1 MPDKST
7 KKILFI
13 ITKSVWGGAQKYV
26 FDMATSLPKDQFE
39 PIVAGGG
46 KGIMAEKIISAGLPY
61 LEIKSFQRDINFWK
75 EIFSFFEILKILFK
89 TKPDIV
95 HVSSSKAGGTAGVAI
110 LFYTAI
116 KKAVKPFRM
125 TSPYDREG
133 EKASPLSDNYLAV
146 KPPRGGLTAIFT
158 VHGWAFLESRPRWQ
172 ISLIKLAS
180 KITCLFYDKVIC
192 VSQNDYNEAIKNKIA
207 PARKLTV
214 IHIGINPADY
224 NFLSKK
230 EARAQLR
237 DSVSKLGLETES
249 LVIGTIGEATKNK
262 GHKYL
267 IEASKKFPDIKL
279 NIISNIPNASKY
291 LKNFDIFVLPSLKEG
306 LPYAVLEA
314 GLAGLP
320 VIASNVGG
328 IPEIIENGKEG
339 LLIPPADPE
348 ELSVAI
354 KKLIKD
360 KTLCENLAKNLR
372 EKIQKEFSLEKMLEQ
387 TISLYKN

>member
-61 LEIKSFQRDINFWK
+61 LEIKSFQRDISFWK
-75 EIFSFFEILKILFK
+75 EIVSFFEILKILFK

-95 HVSSSKAGGTAGVAI
+95 HVSSSKAGGMAGMAI
-110 LFYTAI
+110 LT
-116 KKAVKPFRM
+116 
-125 TSPYDREG
+125 
-133 EKASPLSDNYLAV
+133 YLAV
-146 KPPRGGLTAIFT
+146 KPPRGGLTAVFT
-158 VHGWAFLESRPRWQ
+158 VHGWAFLESRPKWQ
-172 ISLIKLAS
+172 IFLIKLAS
-180 KITCLFYDKVIC
+180 KITCLFYDKIIC
-192 VSQNDYNEAIKNKIA
+192 VSRNDYNEAIKNKIA
-207 PARKLTV
+207 PARKLTF
-214 IHIGINPADY
+214 IHNGINPADY
-224 NFLSKK
+224 NFQERMEK
-230 EARAQLR
+230 EFT
-237 DSVSKLGLETES
+237 V
-249 LVIGTIGEATKNK
+249 GTIGEATKNK

-267 IEASKKFPDIKL
+267 IEASKNFPDIKL

-306 LPYAVLEA
+306 LPYVILEA

-320 VIASNVGG
+320 IIASNVGG

-339 LLIPPADPE
+339 LLVPPANPE
-348 ELSVAI
+348 ELAVAI
-354 KKLIKD
+354 KKLIDD
-360 KTLCENLAKNLR
+360 KALRENLARNLH
-372 EKIQKEFSLEKMLEQ
+372 EKIQREFSLEKMLKE
-387 TISLYKN
+387 TISQYLKSYH

>member
-61 LEIKSFQRDINFWK
+61 LEIKSFQRDISFWK
-75 EIFSFFEILKILFK
+75 EIVSFFEILKILFK

-95 HVSSSKAGGTAGVAI
+95 HVSSSKAGGMAGMAI
-110 LFYTAI
+110 LT
-116 KKAVKPFRM
+116 
-125 TSPYDREG
+125 
-133 EKASPLSDNYLAV
+133 YLAV
-146 KPPRGGLTAIFT
+146 KPPRGGLTAVFT
-158 VHGWAFLESRPRWQ
+158 VHGWAFLESRPKWQ
-172 ISLIKLAS
+172 IFLIKLAS
-180 KITCLFYDKVIC
+180 KITCLFYDKIIC
-192 VSQNDYNEAIKNKIA
+192 VSRNDYNEAIKNKIA
-207 PARKLTV
+207 PAQKLTF
-214 IHIGINPADY
+214 IHNGINPADY
-224 NFLSKK
+224 NFQERMEK
-230 EARAQLR
+230 EFTVGA
-237 DSVSKLGLETES
+237 
-249 LVIGTIGEATKNK
+249 IGEATKNK

-267 IEASKKFPDIKL
+267 IEASKNFPDIKL

-306 LPYAVLEA
+306 LPYVILEA

-339 LLIPPADPE
+339 LLVPPANPE
-348 ELSVAI
+348 ELAVAI
-354 KKLIKD
+354 KKLIED
-360 KTLCENLAKNLR
+360 KTLRENLAKNLH
-372 EKIQKEFSLEKMLEQ
+372 EKIQREFSLEKMLKE
-387 TISLYKN
+387 TISQYLKFYH

>member
-1 MPDKST
+1 MPYKST
-7 KKILFI
+7 KKVLFV

-26 FDMATSLPKDQFE
+26 FDMAANLPKNQFE
-39 PIVAGGG
+39 PVIAGGG
-46 KGIMAEKIISAGLPY
+46 KGIMAEKIISADLPY

-95 HVSSSKAGGTAGVAI
+95 HVSSSKAGGTAGLAI
-110 LFYTAI
+110 FVYSTT
-116 KKAVKPFRM
+116 KKMTKPFRM
-125 TSPYDREG
+125 TPPHVREG
-133 EKASPLSDNYLAV
+133 EKASPLSGNYLAV

-192 VSQNDYNEAIKNKIA
+192 VSRNDYNEAIKNKIA

-214 IHIGINPADY
+214 IHIGINPTDY
-224 NFLSKK
+224 DFLERTEK
-230 EARAQLR
+230 EFAVGA
-237 DSVSKLGLETES
+237 
-249 LVIGTIGEATKNK
+249 IGEATKNK

-267 IEASKKFPDIKL
+267 IEASKNFPNIKL

-306 LPYAVLEA
+306 LPYVILEA

-339 LLIPPADPE
+339 LLVPPANPE
-348 ELSVAI
+348 ELAKAI
-354 KKLIKD
+354 KKLIDD
-360 KTLCENLAKNLR
+360 KTLRENLAKNLH

>member
-61 LEIKSFQRDINFWK
+61 LEIKSFQRDISFWK
-75 EIFSFFEILKILFK
+75 EIVSFFEILKILFK

-95 HVSSSKAGGTAGVAI
+95 HVSSSKAGGMAGMAI
-110 LFYTAI
+110 LT
-116 KKAVKPFRM
+116 
-125 TSPYDREG
+125 
-133 EKASPLSDNYLAV
+133 YLAV
-146 KPPRGGLTAIFT
+146 KPPRGGLTAVFT
-158 VHGWAFLESRPRWQ
+158 VHGWAFLESRPKWQ
-172 ISLIKLAS
+172 IFLIKLAS
-180 KITCLFYDKVIC
+180 KITCLFYDKIIC
-192 VSQNDYNEAIKNKIA
+192 VSRNDYNEAIKNKIA
-207 PARKLTV
+207 PARKLTF
-214 IHIGINPADY
+214 IHNGINPADY
-224 NFLSKK
+224 NFQERMEK
-230 EARAQLR
+230 EFT
-237 DSVSKLGLETES
+237 V
-249 LVIGTIGEATKNK
+249 GTIGEATKNK

-267 IEASKKFPDIKL
+267 IEASKNFPDIKL

-306 LPYAVLEA
+306 LPYVILEA

-339 LLIPPADPE
+339 LLVPPANPE
-348 ELSVAI
+348 ELAVAI
-354 KKLIKD
+354 KKLIED
-360 KTLCENLAKNLR
+360 KTLRENLAKNLH
-372 EKIQKEFSLEKMLEQ
+372 EKIQREFSLEKMLKE
-387 TISLYKN
+387 TISQYLKFYH

>member
-61 LEIKSFQRDINFWK
+61 LEIKSFQRDISFWK
-75 EIFSFFEILKILFK
+75 EIVSFFEILKILFK

-95 HVSSSKAGGTAGVAI
+95 HVSSSKAGGMAGMAI
-110 LFYTAI
+110 LT
-116 KKAVKPFRM
+116 
-125 TSPYDREG
+125 
-133 EKASPLSDNYLAV
+133 YLAV
-146 KPPRGGLTAIFT
+146 KPPRGGLTAVFT
-158 VHGWAFLESRPRWQ
+158 VHGWAFLESRPKWQ
-172 ISLIKLAS
+172 IFLIKLAS
-180 KITCLFYDKVIC
+180 KITCLFYDKIIC
-192 VSQNDYNEAIKNKIA
+192 VSRNDYNEAIKNKIA
-207 PARKLTV
+207 PAQKLTF
-214 IHIGINPADY
+214 IHNGINPADY
-224 NFLSKK
+224 NFQERMEK
-230 EARAQLR
+230 EFTVGA
-237 DSVSKLGLETES
+237 
-249 LVIGTIGEATKNK
+249 IGEATKNK

-267 IEASKKFPDIKL
+267 IEASKNFPDIKL

-306 LPYAVLEA
+306 LPYVILEA

-339 LLIPPADPE
+339 LLVPPANPE
-348 ELSVAI
+348 ELAVAI
-354 KKLIKD
+354 KKLIED
-360 KTLCENLAKNLR
+360 KTLRENLAKNLQ
-372 EKIQKEFSLEKMLEQ
+372 EKIQREFSLEKMLKE
-387 TISLYKN
+387 TISQYLKFYH

>member
-7 KKILFI
+7 KKILFV

-26 FDMATSLPKDQFE
+26 FDMAANLPKDSFE
-39 PIVAGGG
+39 PVIAGGG
-46 KGIMAEKIISAGLPY
+46 KGIMAEKIISADLPY

-95 HVSSSKAGGTAGVAI
+95 HVSSSKAGGTAGMAI
-110 LFYTAI
+110 FVYSAT
-116 KKAVKPFRM
+116 KKMTKPFLLLGHKGE
-125 TSPYDREG
+125 SY
-133 EKASPLSDNYLAV
+133 EKASSSSLPI
-146 KPPRGGLTAIFT
+146 AIFT
-158 VHGWAFLESRPRWQ
+158 VHGWAFLESRPKWQ
-172 ISLIKLAS
+172 IFLIKLAS
-180 KITCLFYDKVIC
+180 KITCLFYDNIIC
-192 VSQNDYNEAIKNKIA
+192 VSRNDYNSAIKNKIA

-214 IHIGINPADY
+214 IHNGINPADY
-224 NFLSKK
+224 NFLSKE
-230 EARAQLR
+230 EALAQLR
-237 DSVSKLGLETES
+237 DSVSKTNLETES
-249 LVIGTIGEATKNK
+249 LIIGTIGEATKNK

-348 ELSVAI
+348 EIAKAI
-354 KKLIKD
+354 KKLIDD
-360 KTLCENLAKNLR
+360 KTLRENLAKNLN
-372 EKIQKEFSLEKMLEQ
+372 EKIKKEFSLEKMLEQ
-387 TISLYKN
+387 TMSLYKN

>member
-7 KKILFI
+7 KKVLFI

-26 FDMATSLPKDQFE
+26 FDLAANLPKGSFE
-39 PIVAGGG
+39 PVIAGGG
-46 KGIMAEKIISAGLPY
+46 KGTMAEKIISADLPY

-158 VHGWAFLESRPRWQ
+158 VHGWAFLESRSRWQ
-172 ISLIKLAS
+172 IFTIKLAS
-180 KITCLFYDKVIC
+180 KITCLFYDKIIC
-192 VSQNDYNEAIKNKIA
+192 ISRNDYNEAIKNKIA
-207 PARKLTV
+207 PAKKLVV
-214 IHIGINPADY
+214 IHNGINSADY
-224 NFLSKK
+224 NFLERTEK
-230 EARAQLR
+230 EF
-237 DSVSKLGLETES
+237 V
-249 LVIGTIGEATKNK
+249 VGTIGEATKNK

-267 IEASKKFPDIKL
+267 IEASKNLPDIKL
-279 NIISNIPNASKY
+279 NIISNVPNASKY
-291 LKNFDIFVLPSLKEG
+291 LKNFDIFVLPSIKEG
-306 LPYAVLEA
+306 LPYVILEA

-328 IPEIIENGKEG
+328 IPEIIGNGKEG
-339 LLIPPADPE
+339 LLVPPANSE
-348 ELSVAI
+348 ELAKAI
-354 KKLIKD
+354 RKLTDD
-360 KTLCENLAKNLR
+360 KTLRENLAKNLN
-372 EKIQKEFSLEKMLEQ
+372 EKIQKEFSLKKMLEQ
-387 TISLYKN
+387 TMSLYKN

>member
-26 FDMATSLPKDQFE
+26 FDLAANLPKDQFE
-39 PIVAGGG
+39 PVIAGGG
-46 KGIMAEKIISAGLPY
+46 KGIMAEKIISACLPAGKAGLPY

-75 EIFSFFEILKILFK
+75 EIVSFFEILKILFK
-89 TKPDIV
+89 NKPDLV
-95 HVSSSKAGGTAGVAI
+95 HVSSSKAGGMAGMAI
-110 LFYTAI
+110 FVYSAAKKMTKPFLLLGHKGESY
-116 KKAVKPFRM
+116 KKASSSSLPI
-125 TSPYDREG
+125 
-133 EKASPLSDNYLAV
+133 
-146 KPPRGGLTAIFT
+146 AIFT

-172 ISLIKLAS
+172 IFLIKLAS
-180 KITCLFYDKVIC
+180 KITCLFYDKIIC

-214 IHIGINPADY
+214 IHNGINPANY
-224 NFLSKK
+224 NFQERTEK
-230 EARAQLR
+230 EFTVGA
-237 DSVSKLGLETES
+237 
-249 LVIGTIGEATKNK
+249 IGEATENK

-267 IEASKKFPDIKL
+267 IEASKNFPNIKL

-306 LPYAVLEA
+306 LPYVLLEA
-314 GLAGLP
+314 GLAGMH

-339 LLIPPADPE
+339 LLVPPANPE
-348 ELSVAI
+348 ELAVAI
-354 KKLIKD
+354 KKLIED
-360 KTLCENLAKNLR
+360 KTLRENLAKNLN
-372 EKIQKEFSLEKMLEQ
+372 EKIKKEFSLEKMLKE
-387 TISLYKN
+387 TISQYLKFYH

>member
-61 LEIKSFQRDINFWK
+61 LEIKSFQRDISFWK
-75 EIFSFFEILKILFK
+75 EIVSFFEILKILFK

-95 HVSSSKAGGTAGVAI
+95 HVSSSKAGGMAGMAI
-110 LFYTAI
+110 LT
-116 KKAVKPFRM
+116 
-125 TSPYDREG
+125 
-133 EKASPLSDNYLAV
+133 YLAV
-146 KPPRGGLTAIFT
+146 KPPRGGLTAVFT
-158 VHGWAFLESRPRWQ
+158 VHGWAFLESRPKWQ
-172 ISLIKLAS
+172 IFLIKLAS
-180 KITCLFYDKVIC
+180 KITCLFYDKIIC
-192 VSQNDYNEAIKNKIA
+192 VSRNDYNEAIKNKIA
-207 PARKLTV
+207 PAQKLTF
-214 IHIGINPADY
+214 IHNGINPADY
-224 NFLSKK
+224 NFQERMEK
-230 EARAQLR
+230 EFTVGA
-237 DSVSKLGLETES
+237 
-249 LVIGTIGEATKNK
+249 IGEATKNK

-267 IEASKKFPDIKL
+267 IEASKNFPDIKL

-306 LPYAVLEA
+306 LPYVILEA

-320 VIASNVGG
+320 IIASNVGG

-339 LLIPPADPE
+339 LLVPPANPE
-348 ELSVAI
+348 ELAVAI
-354 KKLIKD
+354 KKLIED
-360 KTLCENLAKNLR
+360 KTLRENLAKNLH
-372 EKIQKEFSLEKMLEQ
+372 EKIQREFSLEKMLKE
-387 TISLYKN
+387 TISQYLKSYH

>member
-61 LEIKSFQRDINFWK
+61 LEIKSFQRDISFWK
-75 EIFSFFEILKILFK
+75 EIVSFFEILKILFK
-89 TKPDIV
+89 IKPDIV
-95 HVSSSKAGGTAGVAI
+95 HVSSSKAGGMAGMAI
-110 LFYTAI
+110 LTYLAI
-116 KKAVKPFRM
+116 KKTARPFRM
-125 TSPYDREG
+125 TPLYAREG
-133 EKASPLSDNYLAV
+133 EKVSPFSDNYLAV

-158 VHGWAFLESRPRWQ
+158 VHGWAFLESRPKWQ
-172 ISLIKLAS
+172 IFLIKLAS
-180 KITCLFYDKVIC
+180 KITCLFYDKIIC
-192 VSQNDYNEAIKNKIA
+192 VSRNDYNEAIKNKIA
-207 PARKLTV
+207 PAQKLTF
-214 IHIGINPADY
+214 IHNGINPADY
-224 NFLSKK
+224 NFQERMEK
-230 EARAQLR
+230 EFT
-237 DSVSKLGLETES
+237 V
-249 LVIGTIGEATKNK
+249 GTIGEATKNK

-267 IEASKKFPDIKL
+267 IEASKNFPDIKL

-339 LLIPPADPE
+339 LLVPPANPE
-348 ELSVAI
+348 ELAVAI
-354 KKLIKD
+354 KKLIDD
-360 KTLCENLAKNLR
+360 KALRENLARNLH
-372 EKIQKEFSLEKMLEQ
+372 EKIQREFSLEKMLKE
-387 TISLYKN
+387 TISQYLKSYH